1 MPKNNRPDLVLASQS
16 PYRRALLEK
25 LGLQLRCRP
34 ADIDESPL
42 PQETPAET
50 ALRLAEQKARTL
62 APYEPNA
69 LIIAGDQLAE
79 LEGNALG
86 KPLTT
91 ANARDQLSRC
101 SGKSVVFHTALCLL
115 NSATGQSHQLIDPV
129 VVNFRQLSPSY
140 IDAYLEKEDVLDCA
154 GSFKCEGLGIC
165 LFESIHA
172 TDPNTLQGLPLIQL
186 ITLLQAENYSLFE

>member
-1 MPKNNRPDLVLASQS
+1 MPPNNRPELVLASQS

-25 LGLQLRCRP
+25 LGLRVRCRP

-42 PQETPAET
+42 PQETPAKT
-50 ALRLAEQKARTL
+50 ALRLAEEKARAL

-79 LEGNALG
+79 LDGNALG

-115 NSATGQSHQLIDPV
+115 NSATGQSRQLIDPV
-129 VVNFRQLSPSY
+129 VVNFRPLSRTY

-165 LFESIHA
+165 LFESIQA
-172 TDPNTLQGLPLIQL
+172 NDPNTLQGLPLIQL
-186 ITLLQAENYSLFE
+186 ITLLQAENYSLF

>member
-1 MPKNNRPDLVLASQS
+1 MPQNNRPELVLASQS

-25 LGLQLRCRP
+25 LGLRVRCRP

-42 PQETPAET
+42 PQETPAKT
-50 ALRLAEQKARTL
+50 ALRLAEEKARAL

-79 LEGNALG
+79 LDGNALG
-86 KPLTT
+86 KPLTI

-115 NSATGQSHQLIDPV
+115 NSATGQSRQLIDPV
-129 VVNFRQLSPSY
+129 VVNFRPLSRTY

-165 LFESIHA
+165 LFESIQA
-172 TDPNTLQGLPLIQL
+172 NDPNTLQGLPLIQL
-186 ITLLQAENYSLFE
+186 ITLLQAENYSLF